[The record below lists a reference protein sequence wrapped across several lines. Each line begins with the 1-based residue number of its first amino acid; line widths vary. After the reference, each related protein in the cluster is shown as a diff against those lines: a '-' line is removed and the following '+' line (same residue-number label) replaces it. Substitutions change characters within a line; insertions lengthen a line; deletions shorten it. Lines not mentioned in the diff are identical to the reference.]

1 MKKSFLKFSSTF
13 LLLTTIG
20 MTGTNAANVWGA
32 EEGTKILVEDIQ
44 NDPLAKRTAIFQGPK
59 GLPCTTTM
67 LTSNFG
73 LTAAHCGDGFLE
85 GSVGTV
91 YPAQSGLSTPFG
103 SMSISLFNPY
113 NDKDIAIIYGQDSGK
128 SKDYIHYQRDFA
140 QTEIKLQGFTDDELK
155 KMVGKKVYSY
165 GYPYNYH
172 AHKQYRFT
180 GEITFANSDFIKT
193 NLPAYG
199 GQSGSSVFL
208 EDNDQLVGILVK
220 GGDDDKNAIL
230 EPITKD
236 IARWYKNK
244 KSLIE
249 NPVQ

>member
-32 EEGTKILVEDIQ
+32 EEGTKVIVEDTKMDTIG
-44 NDPLAKRTAIFQGPK
+44 KRTAIFEGPK
-59 GLPCTTTM
+59 GLPCTSTM

-73 LTAAHCGDGFLE
+73 ITAAHCGNGFQE

-113 NDKDIAIIYGQDSGK
+113 NDKDIAFIYGQDSGK

-155 KMVGKKVYSY
+155 KMVEKKYI
-165 GYPYNYH
+165 H
-172 AHKQYRFT
+172 MDIH
-180 GEITFANSDFIKT
+180 ITTTLINNIDS
-193 NLPAYG
+193 
-199 GQSGSSVFL
+199 Q
-208 EDNDQLVGILVK
+208 E
-220 GGDDDKNAIL
+220 
-230 EPITKD
+230 
-236 IARWYKNK
+236 
-244 KSLIE
+244 KSLSRIVILLKQTYLHTVA
-249 NPVQ
+249 NLAPLYF

>member
-32 EEGTKILVEDIQ
+32 EEGTKVIVEDTKMDTIG
-44 NDPLAKRTAIFQGPK
+44 KRTAIFEGPK
-59 GLPCTTTM
+59 GLPCTSTM

-73 LTAAHCGDGFLE
+73 ITAAHCGNGFQE

-103 SMSISLFNPY
+103 SMSITLFNPY
-113 NDKDIAIIYGQDSGK
+113 ENKDVAFVYGPDNGK
-128 SKDYIHYQRDFA
+128 SRDYIYYQKEFA
-140 QTEIKLQGFTDDELK
+140 STEMTLEGLSDEELYQL
-155 KMVGKKVYSY
+155 VGKKVYSF
-165 GYPYNYH
+165 GYPYNYNGY
-172 AHKQYRFT
+172 KQYKFT
-180 GEITFANSDFIKT
+180 GEVTYASKDFIKT
-193 NLPAYG
+193 TLPAYG
-199 GQSGSSVFL
+199 GQSGSAVFL
-208 EDNDQLVGILVK
+208 EENNKLIGILSK
-220 GGDDDKNAIL
+220 GGEDNKDAIL

-236 IARWYKNK
+236 IARWYKGK
-244 KSLIE
+244 KDILE